1 MYDKLF
7 EPGRIGSMIIKNRG
21 VMMPMATD
29 MADKDGIPT
38 PRQIR
43 YYQERA
49 KGGLGMIIHEYTGV
63 DDIDSIPSIHNLRA
77 ARDYH
82 IAPLE
87 ELTDAVHLYDCRIVA
102 QIHHGG
108 ATSNP
113 AFTGRGNLAPSAVPI
128 ADGRPVPREMTL
140 EDIRRVEGKFID
152 AAVRCYKAGYDA
164 VELHG
169 AHGYL
174 IAQFFSKYYN
184 RRTDAYGGSVENRC
198 RFVAEIIA
206 GIRDRLG
213 PSFPLLLRMCG
224 DEMTP
229 VEGFLS
235 LEEGL
240 EIARYLES
248 LGIDAIN
255 ISNGSARNG
264 DANCEPFSYQ
274 PGWKKH
280 VAKAYR
286 DALQIP
292 VIATNTIKDPD
303 FAEQLLEEGVCDFVG
318 LGRSQLADPQFMNKA
333 KAGRSVEIR
342 RCIGCLYCRER
353 VLGGGLPI
361 RCSVNARTAREIEFP
376 ALEKSGHGETVAVIG
391 GGPAG
396 MEAARALALRGFH
409 PVIFEKE
416 TALGGTLNIADK
428 PLLKDKITA
437 LTASMKA
444 QLDALGVEIRLG
456 TEATPETVTALQ
468 PAGVIVA
475 CGAEP
480 AVPPIPG
487 IEEGLKTGYVV
498 TAEDVITGHAP
509 AFAEGQTSGHA
520 SVSTE
525 DSSSGSTSAA
535 GRVCIIGSGLT
546 GLETAELLLSRGCQ
560 VSIVEML
567 PDIGPGIFPAI
578 RNDELSRI
586 LPHEPALY
594 PAHQVVSV
602 APGSIT
608 VRDLSQANMADSSA
622 SSGGKATPG
631 SASKNAAVA
640 PGPMDKAD
648 SPADTVE
655 FTLPADVVI
664 LAAGIRPRSEL
675 VQQFRDA
682 FDNVHVA
689 GDAREGGRIATAIR
703 QGFEVGYTFRS

>member
-1 MYDKLF
+1 MYEKLF
-7 EPGRIGSMIIKNRG
+7 TPGRIGPLTIKNRA

-29 MADKDGIPT
+29 MADKDGIVT

-49 KGGLGMIIHEYTGV
+49 KGGIGMIIHEYTGV
-63 DDIDSIPSIHNLRA
+63 DDIDSIPSIHNLRI

-82 IAPLE
+82 ISPME
-87 ELTDAVHLYDCRIVA
+87 ELTDAVHLYDCRIIA

-113 AFTGRGNLAPSAVPI
+113 AFTGRDNLAPSAVPI
-128 ADGRPVPREMTL
+128 AEGRPVPKEMTL
-140 EDIRRVEGKFID
+140 EDIQRIEGKFID
-152 AAVRCYKAGYDA
+152 AAVRCFKAGYDG

-184 RRTDAYGGSVENRC
+184 RRTDSYGGSVENRC
-198 RFVAEIIA
+198 RFIAEIIE
-206 GIRDRLG
+206 GIRAKLG
-213 PSFPLLLRMCG
+213 PKFPILVRMCG

-229 VEGFLS
+229 VPGFLS

-240 EIARYLES
+240 EVALYLQS

-286 DALQIP
+286 EALQIP

-303 FAEQLLEEGVCDFVG
+303 FAEELLEEGVCDFVG
-318 LGRSQLADPQFMNKA
+318 LGRSQLADPEFMNKA
-333 KAGRSVEIR
+333 KAGRSAEIR

-353 VLGGGLPI
+353 VLGSGLPI
-361 RCSVNARTAREIEFP
+361 RCSVNAQAAREIEFP
-376 ALEKSGHGETVAVIG
+376 PLHRSGHGEPVAVIG

-396 MEAARALALRGFH
+396 MEASRVLALRGFR
-409 PVIFEKE
+409 PVLFEKE
-416 TALGGTLNIADK
+416 AELGGTLNIADK

-444 QLDALGVEIRLG
+444 QLSALDVEVRTG
-456 TEATPETVTALQ
+456 SEADPQLISSLE
-468 PAGVIVA
+468 PAGVILA
-475 CGAEP
+475 CGARP
-480 AVPPIPG
+480 AIPPVPG
-487 IEEGLKTGYVV
+487 IEEGLASGFVV
-498 TAEDVITGHAP
+498 TAEDVIRGCA
-509 AFAEGQTSGHA
+509 
-520 SVSTE
+520 
-525 DSSSGSTSAA
+525 AA
-535 GRVCIIGSGLT
+535 GSVCIIGSGLT
-546 GLETAELLLSRGCQ
+546 GLETAELILARGAE

-586 LPHEPALY
+586 LPAEPALY
-594 PAHQVVSV
+594 PGHQLLSVNEGGVSV
-602 APGSIT
+602 KELASGKCFDIT
-608 VRDLSQANMADSSA
+608 ADC
-622 SSGGKATPG
+622 
-631 SASKNAAVA
+631 
-640 PGPMDKAD
+640 
-648 SPADTVE
+648 
-655 FTLPADVVI
+655 VI
-664 LAAGIRPRSEL
+664 LAAGIRPDSEL
-675 VQQFRDA
+675 VDQFRAA
-682 FDNVHVA
+682 FDNVYVV
-689 GDAREGGRIATAIR
+689 GDARKGGRIATAIR
-703 QGFEVGYTFRS
+703 EGFEAGYTFRKG